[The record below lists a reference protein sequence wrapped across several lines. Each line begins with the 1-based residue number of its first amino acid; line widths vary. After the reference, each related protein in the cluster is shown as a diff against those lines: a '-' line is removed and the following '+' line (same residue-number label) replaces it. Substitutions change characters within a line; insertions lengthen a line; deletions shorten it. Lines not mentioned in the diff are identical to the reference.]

1 MIMLAAGFS
10 GSRGFG
16 SRGHAGGREEGA
28 LAEPASLG
36 RRMRIWLGFWQAR
49 HLW

>member
-1 MIMLAAGFS
+1 MVMLAAGLS

-16 SRGHAGGREEGA
+16 SRGQSGGREEGA

-36 RRMRIWLGFWQAR
+36 RRMRIWLGFWQRR